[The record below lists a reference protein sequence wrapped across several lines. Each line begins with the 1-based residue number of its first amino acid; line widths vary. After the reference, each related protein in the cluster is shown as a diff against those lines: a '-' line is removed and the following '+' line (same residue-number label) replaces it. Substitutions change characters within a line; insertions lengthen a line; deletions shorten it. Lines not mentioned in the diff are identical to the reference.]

1 MTSRENGAFPL
12 RQKTTGLRHDA
23 ASLPFNLM
31 ADRVLSPTSFTVFF
45 SARGM
50 RINEKT
56 TPDMWCGTILCGTLY
71 SALAADHMFVPAED
85 QLVDIGATVLQ
96 I

>member
-1 MTSRENGAFPL
+1 
-12 RQKTTGLRHDA
+12 
-23 ASLPFNLM
+23 
-31 ADRVLSPTSFTVFF
+31 
-45 SARGM
+45 M